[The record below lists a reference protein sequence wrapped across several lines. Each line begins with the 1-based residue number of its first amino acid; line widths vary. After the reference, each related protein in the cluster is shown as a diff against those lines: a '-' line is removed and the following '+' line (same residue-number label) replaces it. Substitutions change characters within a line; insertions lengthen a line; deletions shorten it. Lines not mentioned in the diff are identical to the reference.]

1 MSHKTQRNLFRLALI
16 PLTAAVLVATGCG
29 NSSMINTA
37 TQSSATGSTFVVGT
51 DAPLAA
57 VTSFAVQVETVELT
71 NSGGSTASLITGT
84 PMVDFARFN
93 GLQTLLDMNKVPA
106 GTYTSVTI
114 TLGSGTIG
122 YLNTGSGA
130 PTIATMPVVYSPSS
144 ASTVNVTLDKPL
156 VVATGNPPVGLRV
169 DFDLA
174 KSVQVS
180 GTPAQITGNVTPT
193 FDIHTIARTDTGAYI
208 DELIGG
214 VVTAP
219 SGTNEPNSF
228 VIAGPHGENF
238 TINTTSST
246 TWDGAASLSALNS
259 NSIVQV
265 SGQLD
270 PADQTL
276 DADEVAIISDSKFWA
291 TGQITYVT
299 PATGAATSFDL
310 YTRALEPT
318 DISGSTGMPISL
330 GKIAQVNLTGSEKYY
345 VYWMHNPFTQFLFNS
360 SGLVAGQ
367 PVAIGGPASGVTAGA
382 SSLTVDRIHLRNW
395 GFNGTI
401 VPKSQSSS
409 QGTFQMQVTGFAGQ
423 LIPTP
428 ITVYLGGNCDFRY
441 GFGAFSDLA
450 DSTNVRVVGLLLKN
464 PTTGQ
469 VVLWARHVDGA
480 NFTDFSTFA
489 F

>member
-174 KSVQVS
+174 KSD
-180 GTPAQITGNVTPT
+180 P
-193 FDIHTIARTDTGAYI
+193 
-208 DELIGG
+208 
-214 VVTAP
+214 
-219 SGTNEPNSF
+219 
-228 VIAGPHGENF
+228 GE
-238 TINTTSST
+238 
-246 TWDGAASLSALNS
+246 WYAS
-259 NSIVQV
+259 
-265 SGQLD
+265 
-270 PADQTL
+270 ADHRQR
-276 DADEVAIISDSKFWA
+276 D
-291 TGQITYVT
+291 
-299 PATGAATSFDL
+299 
-310 YTRALEPT
+310 
-318 DISGSTGMPISL
+318 
-330 GKIAQVNLTGSEKYY
+330 
-345 VYWMHNPFTQFLFNS
+345 
-360 SGLVAGQ
+360 
-367 PVAIGGPASGVTAGA
+367 
-382 SSLTVDRIHLRNW
+382 
-395 GFNGTI
+395 
-401 VPKSQSSS
+401 
-409 QGTFQMQVTGFAGQ
+409 
-423 LIPTP
+423 
-428 ITVYLGGNCDFRY
+428 
-441 GFGAFSDLA
+441 SDLRYSH
-450 DSTNVRVVGLLLKN
+450 DR
-464 PTTGQ
+464 P
-469 VVLWARHVDGA
+469 H
-480 NFTDFSTFA
+480 
-489 F
+489 